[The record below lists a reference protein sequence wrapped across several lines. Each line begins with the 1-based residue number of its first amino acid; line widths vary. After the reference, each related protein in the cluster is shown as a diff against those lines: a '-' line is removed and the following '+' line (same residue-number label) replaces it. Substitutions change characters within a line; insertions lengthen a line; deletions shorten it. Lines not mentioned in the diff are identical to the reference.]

1 VAFPTTQVYIAFND
15 GPYEANAIWTN
26 VTAYVRQINIQRG
39 RQNELS
45 DFESG
50 NATVVLDNRDR
61 RFDPFYTS
69 GPYYGV
75 GTSLVPRRQIKIE
88 ATISS
93 VVYPVFRGFI
103 EGWPVSIT
111 DAGYDTTVTVQCFD
125 ALGLL
130 ADEELPDDVADF
142 YIRTLNPRHYW
153 PLNDPID
160 PSNYATT
167 RLADFGNNP
176 QPLSAA
182 AGLRTSNASGLA
194 VALPNTCNSISQSV
208 YTPGWSFTSTNRTA
222 PAGVVATFW
231 KLPGADSVQWCSYD
245 AGFTVNLYYNASSST
260 LTVDTL
266 DGTYLRKF
274 EGLAAY
280 LDLTQPHFIEI
291 YTKKPSGTSI
301 SSSSDV
307 LVRIDNQNISMVWI
321 SNTLNSTASVEDCEI
336 GVGRTQQFAIFADPP
351 SGYVYQID
359 DTQGSTIQRLSLG
372 FITEGTVARFN
383 RVIGYTPFPSALTA
397 TPSTTYA
404 ATLSEISTGG
414 PPVTEELQTISD
426 SEGGNLFVSRNGTL
440 TLTSRTA
447 IFEGT
452 SLTSQATFGGA
463 GISIGTELAYR
474 LDAKNLRNTLAVGYS
489 GDGSVE
495 VSDFA
500 SVTAYG
506 TAGGSWSTQLSSVAD
521 AEVLADLLV
530 GFSATPAV
538 VIDPI
543 QVNVS
548 ASDASWT
555 TILGLELLNRITLN
569 VVQQIG
575 PAITFSQI
583 LQSIEHTIT
592 PDRWITTI
600 NGSVRF
606 TNPFIIGTSLIG
618 GTDLIV

>member
-1 VAFPTTQVYIAFND
+1 MGFPTTQVYIAFND
-15 GPYEANAIWTN
+15 GPYVASPTWTQ
-26 VTAYVRQINIQRG
+26 VTTYVRQINIQRG

-69 GPYYGV
+69 GPYYGT

-93 VVYPVFRGFI
+93 VTYPVFRGFI

-130 ADEELPDDVADF
+130 ADEEMPDDISST
-142 YIRTLNPRHYW
+142 YILSLAPRHYW
-153 PLNDPID
+153 PLDDPID
-160 PSNYATT
+160 PQNFTT
-167 RLADFGNNP
+167 TQLVDLGSNP
-176 QPLSAA
+176 QPLTNTDPATLTA
-182 AGLRTSNASGLA
+182 NAEGLA
-194 VALPNTCNSISQSV
+194 PALPNTSCALYSVDPNLPGWKFETNSIAATDTTITKWFSV
-208 YTPGWSFTSTNRTA
+208 GSDNIYYPVAYYGLSHNVVCQYDASTNLLELIITNGTTMR
-222 PAGVVATFW
+222 
-231 KLPGADSVQWCSYD
+231 
-245 AGFTVNLYYNASSST
+245 NASCP
-260 LTVDTL
+260 
-266 DGTYLRKF
+266 
-274 EGLAAY
+274 AY
-280 LDLTQPHFIEI
+280 LDRFQAHHIGIVTTSTGVVTRIVLDGVDQTITQ
-291 YTKKPSGTSI
+291 
-301 SSSSDV
+301 SSF
-307 LVRIDNQNISMVWI
+307 
-321 SNTLNSTASVEDCEI
+321 A
-336 GVGRTQQFAIFADPP
+336 FAITNTEGFFTY
-351 SGYVYQID
+351 SGKHQQVAIW
-359 DTQGSTIQRLSLG
+359 SSALSLLQIQTIYRLG
-372 FITEGTVARFN
+372 RGLLTEGTVARFN
-383 RVIGYTPFPSALTA
+383 RLIGYTPFPSSLTS
-397 TPSTTYA
+397 TPSATYL

-414 PPVTEELQTISD
+414 PPVTDELQTISD

-463 GISIGTELAYR
+463 GISIGTELDYR
-474 LDAKNLRNTLAVGYS
+474 LDAKNLRNTLAIGYS
-489 GDGSVE
+489 GDGTIE
-495 VSDFA
+495 VTDSA

-506 TAGGSWSTQLSSVAD
+506 TAGGSWSTQLSSVSD
-521 AEVLADLLV
+521 AQTLGNLLV

-543 QVNVS
+543 EINVS

-569 VVQQIG
+569 IVQQIG
-575 PAITFSQI
+575 STITLSQI

-592 PDRWITTI
+592 PSQWSTTI
-600 NGSVRF
+600 NGSVRY
-606 TNPFIIGTSLIG
+606 TNPFIIGSSLIG
-618 GTDLIV
+618 GTDLIL

>member
-1 VAFPTTQVYIAFND
+1 MAFPTTQVYIAFND
-15 GPYEANAIWTN
+15 GPYVASPTWTE
-26 VTAYVRQINIQRG
+26 VTTYVRQINTQRG

-50 NATVVLDNRDR
+50 NATVVLDNRSR
-61 RFDPFYTS
+61 IFDPFFTT
-69 GPYYGV
+69 GTYYGK
-75 GTSLVPRRQIKIE
+75 LLPRRQIKIE

-93 VVYPVFRGFI
+93 VVYPVFRGFV

-130 ADEELPDDVADF
+130 ADEEMPDDISST
-142 YIRTLNPRHYW
+142 YILSLAPRHYW
-153 PLNDPID
+153 PLDDPID
-160 PSNYATT
+160 PQNFTSTQ
-167 RLADFGNNP
+167 LIDLGSSP
-176 QPLSAA
+176 QPLTNTDTATLTA
-182 AGLRTSNASGLA
+182 NAEGLA
-194 VALPNTCNSISQSV
+194 PALPNTSCALYSV
-208 YTPGWSFTSTNRTA
+208 DASLPGWKFETSSIAATATTITKWFSVGSDNVYYPVAFYGLSHNVIAQYSASTNVIELTITNGTTMRNASCPAFLDRFQAHHIGIVTTST
-222 PAGVVATFW
+222 GVVTRIVLDGVDQVVTQSSF
-231 KLPGADSVQWCSYD
+231 
-245 AGFTVNLYYNASSST
+245 GFTITNTEGFFTYSGKHQQVAVWSS
-260 LTVDTL
+260 
-266 DGTYLRKF
+266 
-274 EGLAAY
+274 A
-280 LDLTQPHFIEI
+280 
-291 YTKKPSGTSI
+291 
-301 SSSSDV
+301 
-307 LVRIDNQNISMVWI
+307 
-321 SNTLNSTASVEDCEI
+321 
-336 GVGRTQQFAIFADPP
+336 
-351 SGYVYQID
+351 
-359 DTQGSTIQRLSLG
+359 LSLVEIQTIFRLG
-372 FITEGTVARFN
+372 RGLLTEGTVARFN
-383 RVIGYTPFPSALTA
+383 RVIGYTPFPSALTS
-397 TPSTTYA
+397 TPSTTYS

-414 PPVTEELQTISD
+414 PPVTDELQTISN
-426 SEGGNLFVSRNGTL
+426 SEGGNIFVSRNGTL

-447 IFEGT
+447 IFAGT
-452 SLTSQATFGGA
+452 SITSQASFGGA

-495 VSDFA
+495 VSDSA
-500 SVTAYG
+500 SITAYG
-506 TAGGSWSTQLSSVAD
+506 TAGGSWSTQLSSVTD
-521 AEVLADLLV
+521 AQALGTLLV
-530 GFSATPAV
+530 GYSATPAV

-569 VVQQIG
+569 IVQQVG
-575 PAITFSQI
+575 AAITMSQI